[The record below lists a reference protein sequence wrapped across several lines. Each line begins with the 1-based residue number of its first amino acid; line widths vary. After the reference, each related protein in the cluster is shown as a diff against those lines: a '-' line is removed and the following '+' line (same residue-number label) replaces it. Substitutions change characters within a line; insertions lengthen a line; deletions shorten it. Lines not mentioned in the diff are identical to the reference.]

1 MRDTL
6 TLALKLALKA
16 LTTPGIFT
24 KGKYQCN
31 ALEQGERV

>member
-1 MRDTL
+1 MRETL

-24 KGKYQCN
+24 KGKYQCHT
-31 ALEQGERV
+31 LEQSERV